1 MRTINNFCFCAT
13 FLSEKGVE
21 FFNKECPVKNEFFF
35 KYLNDRIEDL
45 GKVLVAVS
53 ISSIYTTVLIIKL
66 NSTSDSFTQ
75 SKSRRSSFML
85 AKFVPQLN
93 KIEDNPLIDNSLV
106 QIRI

>member
-1 MRTINNFCFCAT
+1 MKGEKNFST
-13 FLSEKGVE
+13 
-21 FFNKECPVKNEFFF
+21 KNALKKVLFQ
-35 KYLNDRIEDL
+35 YLNDRIEDL

-53 ISSIYTTVLIIKL
+53 ISSIYTTVLIIKF

-75 SKSRRSSFML
+75 GKSRRSSLML
-85 AKFVPQLN
+85 SKLVPQLN